1 MRSTPF
7 TLSSASAQSLLFILL
22 LNLSITMQGH
32 AAEPQKNQQ
41 TITSATWAYRIIDE
55 QPHTPASF
63 IQGWQLSQDGNSF
76 YESSGLYG
84 KSFIIQ
90 YDRNNKPLQ
99 RKQLPSKV
107 FAEGLAELN
116 GKLYVLS
123 WKSRTAYVFNSRN
136 FSPITQHSYKGEGW
150 GLTHNQH
157 ELIMSNGSNTLTFL
171 EPSTFTP
178 KRTISISDGSQKHWK
193 KLNELEFAHGL
204 IWANIW
210 QEPTIL
216 AINPSNG
223 SIQGIINLASLV
235 RANTTT
241 PHHETLNGIAY
252 DPIRKGFWV
261 TGKLWKKRY
270 LIEIITPEGQPL
282 H

>member
-1 MRSTPF
+1 MISTSFTRST
-7 TLSSASAQSLLFILL
+7 TTAQSLLLILL
-22 LNLSITMQGH
+22 LNLSVTLQ
-32 AAEPQKNQQ
+32 AQVAEPQKKQQ
-41 TITSATWAYRIIDE
+41 ATTSTAWAYRIIDE

-63 IQGWQLSQDGNSF
+63 IQGWQASQDGNSF

-90 YDRNNKPLQ
+90 YDRNNKQLQ

-116 GKLYVLS
+116 GKLYVLT

-136 FSPITQHSYKGEGW
+136 FSLITRHSYKGEGW
-150 GLTHNQH
+150 GLTHNQR
-157 ELIMSNGSNTLTFL
+157 ELIMSNGSNALIFL

-178 KRTISISDGSQKHWK
+178 KRTITISDGSKKTWN

-223 SIQGIINLASLV
+223 SIQGIINLTPLV

-252 DPIRKGFWV
+252 DPTRKGFWV

-270 LIEIITPEGQPL
+270 LIEIMSSEGQPL